1 MSARL
6 AYINV
11 FARDVDGLLGF
22 YARLFDL
29 KELEP
34 LRSPIY
40 RCLDANGAE
49 LGFHAQDAYK
59 LLDLADRKP
68 AGVAPVSTYFTFEL
82 PDKASVDAAV
92 TRAASS
98 GAKVVKAPYVTYYNS
113 YQAVLSDPEGNVFR
127 VNHRL

>member
-1 MSARL
+1 VTGRL

-11 FARDVDGLLGF
+11 FARDVDRLFAF
-22 YARLFDL
+22 YAGLFGL
-29 KELEP
+29 KELEA

-59 LLDLADRKP
+59 LLNLADRKP
-68 AGVAPVSTYFTFEL
+68 DGEAPVSTYFTFEL
-82 PDKASVDAAV
+82 PDQAAVDAAV
-92 TRAASS
+92 ARAASA
-98 GAKVVKAPYVTYYNS
+98 GARVVKAPYVTYYNS
-113 YQAVLSDPEGNVFR
+113 YQAVLADPEGNVFR